1 LPRSELAT
9 YRIGTAARLTGL
21 SEHLIRV
28 WERRYRAV
36 QPRRTASGVRL
47 YSEADLTRLRLLRRV
62 TDQGHAIGS
71 VAGLDTKHLRRL
83 GGDAVPVTLKAA
95 STPSAAPRF
104 VEQIL
109 KAVAALDPGAAQEAI
124 SRSDAALGL
133 RTTALDVLLPA
144 LQEVGRRWETGHFSV
159 AQEHAAASMVRDYL
173 GAALRNLGHNERS
186 ALALSATLAGEL
198 HEFGALAAAV
208 YAASS
213 GLGVIYLGPNL
224 PSADLVRAALTL
236 RARILLLSAVAT
248 TRGLESRLAE
258 LRADLPA
265 RVRIVVG
272 GAAAERL
279 KQLPP
284 NVVGLQRI
292 EQLGSVFA
300 QLRQSPA

>member
-1 LPRSELAT
+1 MPRSELAT

-62 TDQGHAIGS
+62 TDQGHAIGT
-71 VAGLDTKHLRRL
+71 VAELDTKQLRRL
-83 GGDAVPVTLKAA
+83 GGEAA
-95 STPSAAPRF
+95 AEPLNADSTGSVALRLI
-104 VEQIL
+104 EEIL
-109 KAVAALDPGAAQEAI
+109 KAVAALDLGAALEAI

-144 LQEVGRRWETGHFSV
+144 LQEVGRRWEAGRFSV
-159 AQEHAAASMVRDYL
+159 AQEHAAAAMVRNYL
-173 GAALRNLGHNERS
+173 GTALRNLGRNERS
-186 ALALSATLAGEL
+186 ALALSATPEGEL

-213 GLGVIYLGPNL
+213 GLGVVYLGPNL
-224 PSADLVRAALTL
+224 PNADLVRTALTL
-236 RARILLLSAVAT
+236 RARVLLLSAVAT
-248 TRGLESRLAE
+248 TRGLERWLAE

-279 KQLPP
+279 KQIPA
-284 NVVGLQRI
+284 NVVRLQRI
-292 EQLGSVFA
+292 EQLGSVLA
-300 QLRQSPA
+300 ELGPA